1 MVNVEIC
8 AGSKCMMTGAST
20 MFDMLEELAK
30 DLKEQGYEE
39 EIRLEFSKCMQYCK
53 GDASLTPVVKINEEI
68 VTKAKTQSVMEKIV
82 ALVTDK

>member
-1 MVNVEIC
+1 
-8 AGSKCMMTGAST
+8 MMTGAST